1 MSMKTF
7 GIGMKILL
15 AVIMLPVSYVGGYQ
29 SVKDFGA
36 VGDGKADD
44 AGALQRAV
52 EGGGG
57 DVFIPKGAYKL
68 TKPVV
73 IDLDRL
79 GFTSITGAGNATIL
93 MAGPGPAFR
102 FVGTHEGTANPK
114 TVKENVWQK
123 QRQPLVRGIEIVGAH
138 PKACGI
144 EATGTMKLTVS
155 GVLVREALHG
165 IHLVKRNR
173 NVIISDCHIYENR
186 GIGIYLDDVNL
197 HQINVAN
204 SHISYNEQGGIVVR
218 GGNVRNLQV
227 GNCDIEGNMGK
238 DTPPTANVFIDPN
251 GGTIGEIAI
260 TGCTIQ
266 HTHDAPDSANI
277 RILGPG
283 SVRPFANQETRD
295 GNVTITGNVL
305 SDVQVNVHI
314 VKGRGVTI
322 VGNTFWKGYEANLVV
337 EGCSQVVVGSNV
349 FDRNPRYHYGDGATA
364 KLGVIFQDCSDCIL
378 SGLQVNEVKQHRG
391 GVVLKDCQRMNI
403 SGCNLLNCAGSGFYL
418 ERIEDCIITGCTVQT
433 LGGKTTDSAAIM
445 LKGGKG
451 NLISNNLFTDRVN
464 VKEGSA
470 KLQNNLIRVK

>member
-1 MSMKTF
+1 MSMKAF
-7 GIGMKILL
+7 SIGMKILL
-15 AVIMLPVSYVGGYQ
+15 AVIILPVSSVEGYQ
-29 SVKDFGA
+29 IVKDFGA

-44 AGALQRAV
+44 TGALQRAV
-52 EGGGG
+52 DSGGG
-57 DVFIPKGAYKL
+57 DVFIPKGVYKL
-68 TKPVV
+68 TKTVV

-93 MAGPGPAFR
+93 MAGAGPAFR
-102 FVGTHEGTANPK
+102 FVGTHEGTAGPK
-114 TVKENVWQK
+114 TVKENVWLK
-123 QRQPLVRGIEIVGAH
+123 QRKPSVRGIEIVGAH
-138 PKACGI
+138 PAACGI
-144 EATGTMKLTVS
+144 EAAGTMKLTVS
-155 GVLVREALHG
+155 GVLVRKTLHG
-165 IHLVKRNR
+165 VHLVKRNR
-173 NVIISDCHIYENR
+173 NVIISDCHIYENI
-186 GIGIYLDDVNL
+186 GIGIYLDDVDL

-204 SHISYNEQGGIVVR
+204 SHVSYNEQGGIVVR
-218 GGNVRNLQV
+218 GGNVRNLQI

-266 HTHDAPDSANI
+266 HAHEAPDSANI

-283 SVRPFANQETRD
+283 NVRPYANQEVRD
-295 GNVTITGNVL
+295 GNITITGNVL

-314 VKGRGVTI
+314 VKGRGITI

-364 KLGVIFQDCSDCIL
+364 KLGVIFKDCSDCIL
-378 SGLQVNEVKQHRG
+378 SGLQINEVKQHRG
-391 GVVLKDCQRMNI
+391 GLVLEDCQRINI

-418 ERIEDCIITGCTVQT
+418 DKIEDCIITGCSVQS
-433 LGGKTTDSAAIM
+433 LGGKVKDLVAVTLTD
-445 LKGGKG
+445 GKG
-451 NLISNNLFTDRVN
+451 NMIGNNLFTGQMI

-470 KLQNNLIRVK
+470 KLQNNLIRAK